1 MFTAGVIY
9 FLFPINGTAFRI
21 IWKSLK
27 IYGIFLKSAII
38 MPMDIDNFSLQVY
51 NEDSMDK
58 YEFLS
63 YIELLLYY

>member
-1 MFTAGVIY
+1 
-9 FLFPINGTAFRI
+9 
-21 IWKSLK
+21 
-27 IYGIFLKSAII
+27 
-38 MPMDIDNFSLQVY
+38 MPTDIDNLSLQVY